1 MKILNPTQHD
11 YFSLNMYLQIYS
23 CIGLDVNL
31 HIETYLGIALDE
43 VFLYTLLSAGP

>member
-1 MKILNPTQHD
+1 
-11 YFSLNMYLQIYS
+11 MYLQIYS

-43 VFLYTLLSAGP
+43 VFLYTLLSAGL